1 MQVVTWTAFLVT
13 LIVAPWSAYDPINVP
28 KLAVIAIGGFSS
40 AGFLVANPSIFKDS
54 RYRCFNLIAGLFILD
69 LLVVLFFSSNNFDKG
84 FFGTFGRST
93 GFVAYV
99 SLALLFLGATV
110 GSSKLA
116 MQKFSIVLLLA
127 GLLSSIYGVF
137 QSINIDPFNWSNPYS
152 PVIGFLGNPNF
163 QSSFLGF
170 SGITAFAY
178 VLSSDTKRTYR
189 FAGIIYLAITT
200 YVIKETD
207 SQQGLLVLLGGIGI
221 VLLIWIPTSRIAWLK
236 LPSIITGIF
245 VTLIVT
251 IGSLNKGP
259 LATILYKPSV
269 TYRGDY
275 WRAGWK
281 MTIDHPFTGIG
292 LDSYGDWYRRARTIE
307 ATVRRGPDLTSNSA
321 HNVFLDLSSN
331 GGFPLLLIYL
341 ALLSCVLR
349 AIIKILKRSTNFD
362 APIVGL
368 ISVWF
373 AYLAQSVI
381 SINQLGLAT
390 WGWII
395 SGLIIG
401 YEITTCNSEML
412 SEVNKW
418 KQKSKISKDT
428 TNSKVSAKTFIS
440 VLCGIVV
447 GALIG
452 LPPLI
457 ASSKYLSALKSFDPK
472 VVEQSASLW
481 PYDSNRMGQVAVFL
495 ANNGR
500 QKEALDITS
509 AGVNRFPDDYELW
522 RITSELSVA
531 TSDQKFEALTQMK
544 RLDPHNPNLK

>member
-1 MQVVTWTAFLVT
+1 MQVVTWTAFLAT

-40 AGFLVANPSIFKDS
+40 AGFLVANLSIFKDS

-99 SLALLFLGATV
+99 SLALLFLGSMV

-127 GLLSSIYGVF
+127 GLLSCIYGVF

-170 SGITAFAY
+170 SGITAFTY
-178 VLSSDTKRTYR
+178 VLSSDIKRTYR

-245 VTLIVT
+245 VTLFVT
-251 IGSLNKGP
+251 MGSLNKGP

-349 AIIKILKRSTNFD
+349 AIIKILKRSTNFN
-362 APIVGL
+362 APIAGL

-401 YEITTCNSEML
+401 YEITTRNSEML

-418 KQKSKISKDT
+418 KQKSKIPKDI

-472 VVEQSASLW
+472 VVEQSAYLW

-500 QKEALDITS
+500 QKEALNITS

-522 RITSELSVA
+522 RIRSELSVA

-544 RLDPHNPNLK
+544 WLDPHNPNLK